1 MAPCLYPF
9 GKPAR
14 ASATRAQPE
23 VADPPDAFRGGRVS
37 PPSAPGKHEAG
48 PSSASTLASSASPP
62 PPFAHLADVWDVDTL
77 RVGPRAE
84 APEGARGRRR
94 KVADGPREAES
105 AVVAAAEALRARL
118 LANGARPRGDLLP
131 EGTGSSRAR
140 GQSARAPR
148 VRARPALAR
157 RRDVSRSSSVGEGD
171 AAAAARGGR
180 EAARRDAR
188 AFGRSTGATA
198 RRRISTPWVWL

>member
-62 PPFAHLADVWDVDTL
+62 PPFAHLADVWDTDTL
-77 RVGPRAE
+77 RVAPRKE
-84 APEGARGRRR
+84 APDASAERA
-94 KVADGPREAES
+94 ATEPSPRTEAES
-105 AVVAAAEALRARL
+105 EAESEEDIKSTTDDAI
-118 LANGARPRGDLLP
+118 
-131 EGTGSSRAR
+131 
-140 GQSARAPR
+140 
-148 VRARPALAR
+148 
-157 RRDVSRSSSVGEGD
+157 VS
-171 AAAAARGGR
+171 
-180 EAARRDAR
+180 
-188 AFGRSTGATA
+188 FF
-198 RRRISTPWVWL
+198 